1 MPVLE
6 GRDFP
11 PPLLSSG
18 LRNLEA
24 IGRGSEPTKNLDSR
38 FLESLDRV
46 DGRPEMS
53 SPTGLGESDRFIAES
68 GIGGKS
74 RIVGMDSA
82 VADNS
87 VWREDSAFP
96 ST

>member
-1 MPVLE
+1 MPRLE
-6 GRDFP
+6 RCDFP

-38 FLESLDRV
+38 FLETLDRV
-46 DGRPEMS
+46 DGGPETD
-53 SPTGLGESDRFIAES
+53 SPTGLGESDRFTAES
-68 GIGGKS
+68 GTGGKS
-74 RIVGMDSA
+74 RMVRMDSA